1 MASSA
6 TQATPPPAKATK
18 DTPKTSQKKTKTK
31 TITRKRTIAGRGQ
44 PAAAATKPLGV
55 LFVATKAPFLSVVN
69 RAVKLLD
76 KGPGG
81 ARWSSTKV
89 VPLEERV
96 SSVTKTM
103 AMTAATT
110 TTASDAKTARS
121 RSVLLLGTG
130 HATTKLVQIAAWFQ
144 RQPGYVVA
152 VRTRSSATVDDVF
165 TVETIGEGD
174 DDDGED
180 DDEDAMEVDSTTKK
194 TTEPRRSTRRRNVNC
209 LEVAVRLK

>member
-1 MASSA
+1 M
-6 TQATPPPAKATK
+6 
-18 DTPKTSQKKTKTK
+18 
-31 TITRKRTIAGRGQ
+31 
-44 PAAAATKPLGV
+44 
-55 LFVATKAPFLSVVN
+55 SVVN
-69 RAVKLLD
+69 RTVKLLD

-96 SSVTKTM
+96 QQTM
-103 AMTAATT
+103 AAASSANSAHAAGATT
-110 TTASDAKTARS
+110 ASSSDAKTARA

-130 HATTKLVQIAAWFQ
+130 HATTKLIQIAAWFQ

-165 TVETIGEGD
+165 TVEVIGEEDDSVHGD
-174 DDDGED
+174 DGDDGMD
-180 DDEDAMEVDSTTKK
+180 VDTPAAS
-194 TTEPRRSTRRRNVNC
+194 EPRRSTRRRNVNC